1 MIAQLTEDER
11 RETLVNHS
19 DWNYVVKRRA
29 FHRQFVLRDFSEA
42 IGFLIRIALESEKID
57 HHPEWSN
64 VYDKIDIWLTTHDA
78 NGVSK
83 RDVLLMKAIERLL

>member
-11 RETLVNHS
+11 REALVNHA
-19 DWNYVVKRRA
+19 DWNYVEERRA

-42 IGFLIRIALESEKID
+42 IGLLIRIALEAEKID